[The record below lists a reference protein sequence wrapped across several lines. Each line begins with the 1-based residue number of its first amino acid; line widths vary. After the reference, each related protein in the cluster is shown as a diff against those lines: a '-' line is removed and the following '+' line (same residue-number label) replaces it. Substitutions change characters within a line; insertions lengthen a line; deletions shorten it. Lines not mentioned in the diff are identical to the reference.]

1 MNKKEIKDILNK
13 KYNRNDWKNL
23 AKNIFK
29 NVEYFKEPKKILTNN
44 DKILDFLQIGNLN
57 LNDNKTISLFE
68 LKLTK
73 NLNIYK
79 NKIELRNIVTK
90 FIDQYSSHG
99 VLVVFDNQ
107 GSDYRLTF
115 SSKYSEF
122 DQEGNIIE
130 VETAPKR
137 YTYLLG
143 ENESCT
149 TPAERLHLLH
159 NQKNNLKIEDILN
172 AFNVNKITDDF
183 FNTYKKLYLKL
194 YDEIELL
201 IKKDKNIKYTFEKNF
216 ITKEEFSKKLL
227 GQLVFIYFLQKKG
240 WLGLKKND
248 DGIFK
253 KWGLGD
259 KNFIRNLFNKKYCK
273 FNNFFNDVLEP
284 LFVAF
289 STDLPENYYSK
300 LDTKIPFLNGGLFD
314 PIKNYNWLDTKITI
328 SNELIN
334 EILDNFEMYNFTIQE
349 EDPDETEVAIDPE
362 MLGKVF
368 ENLLD
373 IKDKKSKGTFY
384 TPRKIAK
391 YICEEALINYLI
403 NEFGNDSKD
412 QITQIVKNV
421 YEYKKTDFIKK
432 NFKSIDEKIKNI
444 KICDPAIGSGE
455 FPVEL
460 MNLCVSIRLSF
471 NNFYNDQKRTSYLLK
486 RNFIKNSIYGV
497 DIEDSAIETA
507 KLRLWLSLILDEEDY
522 DKILPLPNLDYKIF
536 KGDSL
541 LSLES
546 NLLGLE
552 KKDEIVSLK
561 NEYFQITNIKRKL
574 ELKKKID
581 LEFNSIMDGQ
591 VSFDFKIFFQEVF
604 DLKQGFDLIVGNP
617 PYVQIQKIKDRLY
630 KSNLR
635 NEYKVF
641 SGNGDLYCLFFE
653 KGRELLN
660 EKGCLAYI
668 TSNKWLK
675 SAYGSQLR
683 NFFLDKCNI
692 IQLIDFKSLQLFKKA
707 SVDTSIV
714 LLKKGSSNKIKACE
728 IDDLDKYKNFE
739 ETLKIENIEIKKEN
753 LLSTWAISRGD
764 ENLLLTKIKNLKNK
778 IDLPRTKFR
787 RGITTGLNSVFL
799 IDEKKKRELVKIDK
813 KNESLIKKI
822 VRGKNMYKYTYDR
835 GLDYLLYIPW
845 HFPLKDDSING
856 ASKKAEL
863 IFKKEYKSLYGYLLH
878 SKKSLEKRNEEE
890 TGIRY
895 EWYALQR
902 PGTSFVSDFNQI
914 KVGWMNMNRGWK
926 FSLIDKDIFLEASC
940 NFIADNEYA
949 KYLVGIYSSNLH
961 KWYFKK
967 VGRMF
972 DDGGYMCKVDTISEF
987 PVIKPNLKEKSK
999 VEKIVDSLI
1008 NNPKQKDEDYL
1019 NNYVCELYG
1028 LNSKEKNI
1036 IDSVK

>member
-1 MNKKEIKDILNK
+1 
-13 KYNRNDWKNL
+13 
-23 AKNIFK
+23 
-29 NVEYFKEPKKILTNN
+29 
-44 DKILDFLQIGNLN
+44 
-57 LNDNKTISLFE
+57 LF
-68 LKLTK
+68 
-73 NLNIYK
+73 
-79 NKIELRNIVTK
+79 
-90 FIDQYSSHG
+90 D
-99 VLVVFDNQ
+99 
-107 GSDYRLTF
+107 
-115 SSKYSEF
+115 
-122 DQEGNIIE
+122 
-130 VETAPKR
+130 
-137 YTYLLG
+137 
-143 ENESCT
+143 
-149 TPAERLHLLH
+149 
-159 NQKNNLKIEDILN
+159 
-172 AFNVNKITDDF
+172 
-183 FNTYKKLYLKL
+183 
-194 YDEIELL
+194 
-201 IKKDKNIKYTFEKNF
+201 
-216 ITKEEFSKKLL
+216 
-227 GQLVFIYFLQKKG
+227 
-240 WLGLKKND
+240 
-248 DGIFK
+248 
-253 KWGLGD
+253 
-259 KNFIRNLFNKKYCK
+259 KKYCK
-273 FNNFFNDVLEP
+273 YDNFFNDVLEP

-328 SNELIN
+328 SNGLIY

-349 EDPDETEVAIDPE
+349 EDPEEKEVAIDPE

-403 NEFGNDSKD
+403 NEVGDNDKATIN
-412 QITQIVKNV
+412 QLVKNI
-421 YEYKKTDFIKK
+421 YNFKQNNFIKK
-432 NFKSIDEKIKNI
+432 NYQLIDEKIKNI

-460 MNLCVSIRLSF
+460 MNLCVSIRLSL
-471 NNFYNDQKRTSYLLK
+471 NNFYNDKKRTSYLLK
-486 RNFIKNSIYGV
+486 RNFIRNSIYGV

-546 NLLGLE
+546 NLLGFE
-552 KKDEIVSLK
+552 KKDEIALLK
-561 NEYFQITNIKRKL
+561 NEYFQTTNIKKKL

-581 LEFNSIMDGQ
+581 FQFNSIMDGQ

-604 DLKQGFDLIVGNP
+604 DQKQGFDLIVGNP

-630 KSNLR
+630 KSNLK

-641 SGNGDLYCLFFE
+641 TGNADLYCLFFE

-660 EKGCLAYI
+660 DKGCLAYI

-675 SAYGSQLR
+675 SAYGSLLR

-692 IQLIDFKSLQLFKKA
+692 IQLIDFKSLQIFKKA

-714 LLKKGSSNKIKACE
+714 LLKKGSSKTIKACE
-728 IDDLDKYKNFE
+728 ISDFDKYQNFE
-739 ETLKIENIEIKKEN
+739 MTLKNENITLKREN
-753 LLSTWAISRGD
+753 LLSSWAISHGD
-764 ENLLLTKIKNLKNK
+764 ENLLLTKIKNIKNK
-778 IDLPRTKFR
+778 LDLPRNKFR

-799 IDEKKKRELVKIDK
+799 INEKVRKQLINEDK
-813 KNESLIKKI
+813 KNQFLIKKI
-822 VRGKNMYKYTYDR
+822 VRGKNMYKYTYDK

-845 HFPLKDDSING
+845 HFPLDVEGING
-856 ASKKAEL
+856 ASDEAEL
-863 IFKKEYKSLYGYLLH
+863 AFKKEYKSLYKYLSNFKEDL
-878 SKKSLEKRNEEE
+878 KRRNEQE

-895 EWYALQR
+895 EWYVLQR
-902 PGTSFVSDFNQI
+902 PGTSFVSDFNQT

-940 NFIADNEYA
+940 NFVADNEYA
-949 KYLVGIYSSNLH
+949 KYLVGIYSSNVH

-987 PVIKPNLKEKSK
+987 PVVKPSSN
-999 VEKIVDSLI
+999 EKIKIEKMVDLLI
-1008 NNPKQKDEDYL
+1008 NSPNEQNERNL
-1019 NNYVCELYG
+1019 NNYIYELYG
-1028 LNSKEKNI
+1028 LNNKEKAI
-1036 IDSVK
+1036 VDTIK